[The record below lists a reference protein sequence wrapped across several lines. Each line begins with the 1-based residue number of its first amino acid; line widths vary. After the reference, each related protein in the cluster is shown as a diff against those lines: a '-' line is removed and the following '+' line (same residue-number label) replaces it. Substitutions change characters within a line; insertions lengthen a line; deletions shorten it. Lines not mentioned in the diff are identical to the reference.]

1 MLNSKRR
8 WVYPGMCFVITFLGG
23 TLYSYSVIGYEIQK
37 LWSVY
42 SVEAGMPYFVS
53 LGVYGYLMFL
63 GGVLEKKF
71 GSEKIPL
78 YLGAMMFGLGFISS
92 GFIDRNIALF
102 TLSYLLA
109 GFGLA
114 LMDSMTLPIATS
126 WIPDK
131 PGLAVGIARTGFGI
145 ASLVVAPLLEYMFKV
160 YGFSTTLKFIG
171 IAYLGVSLAIAS
183 FAKVNPE
190 FRGRERYGDIGRDLI
205 DILSSK
211 CFWSVW
217 LQYFTGLF
225 TPLAYIGYVKQIGV
239 EIVSIKPEVMGYLIA
254 IFSIFNGI
262 GRVVYGKLIDMKGF
276 LFSAILNYLLTVFT
290 SVTLWLYPSYT
301 TFILTSI
308 IIYLTLGGWM
318 VIAPTE
324 IRTVISSNKYSL
336 TWPLL
341 MTGYSTAVF
350 VGTVIAG
357 LIRDVT
363 GSFKSLFIVSLFT
376 TLVLGLIPIYMFYR
390 KMCKH

>member
-1 MLNSKRR
+1 
-8 WVYPGMCFVITFLGG
+8 
-23 TLYSYSVIGYEIQK
+23 
-37 LWSVY
+37 
-42 SVEAGMPYFVS
+42 
-53 LGVYGYLMFL
+53 
-63 GGVLEKKF
+63 
-71 GSEKIPL
+71 
-78 YLGAMMFGLGFISS
+78 
-92 GFIDRNIALF
+92 
-102 TLSYLLA
+102 
-109 GFGLA
+109 
-114 LMDSMTLPIATS
+114 
-126 WIPDK
+126 
-131 PGLAVGIARTGFGI
+131 
-145 ASLVVAPLLEYMFKV
+145 
-160 YGFSTTLKFIG
+160 
-171 IAYLGVSLAIAS
+171 
-183 FAKVNPE
+183 
-190 FRGRERYGDIGRDLI
+190 
-205 DILSSK
+205 
-211 CFWSVW
+211 
-217 LQYFTGLF
+217 
-225 TPLAYIGYVKQIGV
+225 LAYIGYVKQIGV

-301 TFILTSI
+301 MFILTSI

-341 MTGYSTAVF
+341 MTGYSTAVL

-363 GSFKSLFIVSLFT
+363 GSFKLLFIVSLFI